1 MCVCLFVCGGVCVCV
16 CVTRI
21 FLFCLTMRAECHS
34 RFDSAQEIAGKAT
47 LRDDRVGPGS
57 PQASASPGPLG
68 IRGALSGGPA
78 PHAECRNPDA
88 EPCHGSKHFGQGLR
102 IASLEV
108 YMPLG
113 QKDLAAKIAAEPL
126 APTWVWEKV
135 PGVSH
140 GKGIRMC
147 NSAGGN

>member
-1 MCVCLFVCGGVCVCV
+1 MLN
-16 CVTRI
+16 
-21 FLFCLTMRAECHS
+21 RAT
-34 RFDSAQEIAGKAT
+34 AT
-47 LRDDRVGPGS
+47 NTLDR
-57 PQASASPGPLG
+57 
-68 IRGALSGGPA
+68 
-78 PHAECRNPDA
+78 E
-88 EPCHGSKHFGQGLR
+88 LR